1 MKFFSRSNRDSQDQ
15 QPIIVVSGLPRSGTS
30 MMMRMLAEGGLSILT
45 DELRRADDD
54 NPNGYFE
61 LEVVKQLR
69 EGDSAWLK
77 DAHGKVVKVISSL
90 LEFLPQ
96 ENHYKIIFMER
107 DSRETLASQK
117 KMLDHRGQEARLSD
131 AEMEQQFQSHLA
143 AMKPWL
149 VRQPNMEVLYVN
161 YNALLAEPKAFC
173 ERITNFLGLPLD
185 QTQMLAVPDHQLYR
199 NRLTS
204 EK

>member
-1 MKFFSRSNRDSQDQ
+1 MKFFSRSNRKSQDQ

-69 EGDSAWLK
+69 DGDSAWLK
-77 DAHGKVVKVISSL
+77 DAHGRVVKVISSL
-90 LEFLPQ
+90 LEFLPR

-107 DSRETLASQK
+107 NSRETLASQK
-117 KMLDHRGQEARLSD
+117 KMLDHRGQEAKLSD

-143 AMKPWL
+143 ALKPWL
-149 VRQPNMEVLYVN
+149 VRQPNMEVLYIN
-161 YNALLAEPKAFC
+161 YNALIAEPKPFC
-173 ERITNFLGLPLD
+173 ERITTFLGLPLD
-185 QTQMLAVPDHQLYR
+185 QSHMLDVPDTQLYR
-199 NRLTS
+199 NRVVS

>member
-1 MKFFSRSNRDSQDQ
+1 MKFFSRSNRNSHDQ

-45 DELRRADDD
+45 DEQRRADDD

-107 DSRETLASQK
+107 NSRETLASQK
-117 KMLDHRGQEARLSD
+117 KMLDHRGQEAKLSD

-143 AMKPWL
+143 ALKPWL

-161 YNALLAEPKAFC
+161 YNALMAEPKPFC
-173 ERITNFLGLPLD
+173 ERITNFLDLPLD
-185 QTQMLAVPDHQLYR
+185 QSHMLDVPDTQLYR
-199 NRLTS
+199 NRVVS
-204 EK
+204 EE

>member
-1 MKFFSRSNRDSQDQ
+1 MKFFSRSNRNSHDQ

-45 DELRRADDD
+45 DEQRRADDD

-69 EGDSAWLK
+69 EGDSAWLN

-90 LEFLPQ
+90 LEFLPE

-107 DSRETLASQK
+107 DSRETLVSQK
-117 KMLDHRGQEARLSD
+117 KMLGHRGQEAKLSD

-161 YNALLAEPKAFC
+161 YNALMAEPKPFC
-173 ERITNFLGLPLD
+173 ERITNFLDLPLD
-185 QTQMLAVPDHQLYR
+185 QSHMLDVPDTQLYR
-199 NRLTS
+199 NRVVS
-204 EK
+204 EE